1 MMNHPYNVFVLLSSS
16 IFFLPT
22 SSRLFSQSSIMPSY
36 FLPYPKTQHKNQ
48 SHQKSNHRSN
58 VDVKNKPYP
67 HPQPD
72 PDPSKPPSPL
82 NLSPTDSPISSSGSS
97 TIKPAK
103 YRKSV
108 HWKQDYHPSILKLKI
123 VCGDPEDPS
132 LVVVFGLQFREGK
145 RPKVRFGVRRGHGR
159 TVELGDDVLDGER
172 KEEQG
177 GERDIRGEKSRVEET
192 GDRNRG
198 EETRGRKRRR
208 GSRT

>member
-1 MMNHPYNVFVLLSSS
+1 MVNHPYNVFVLLSSS

-22 SSRLFSQSSIMPSY
+22 SSRLFSRHPIMPSY

-48 SHQKSNHRSN
+48 NYEKSNHRSN

-72 PDPSKPPSPL
+72 PDPSNPPSPL
-82 NLSPTDSPISSSGSS
+82 NLSPTDSPTSSSGSS
-97 TIKPAK
+97 TIKPAR

-123 VCGDPEDPS
+123 VCGDPGDPS

-145 RPKVRFGVRRGHGR
+145 RPKVRFSVRRGHGR
-159 TVELGDDVLDGER
+159 TVELGDGVLDGER
-172 KEEQG
+172 RDERD
-177 GERDIRGEKSRVEET
+177 GEKDIRGEKSRVEET